1 MVEKTKDNKI
11 HYYIFLMICR
21 KIGIA
26 CVIRTLVTTPCDY
39 AFGLAGYNY
48 LGMHPS
54 QGYRD
59 IIPAVS

>member
-1 MVEKTKDNKI
+1 
-11 HYYIFLMICR
+11 MICR